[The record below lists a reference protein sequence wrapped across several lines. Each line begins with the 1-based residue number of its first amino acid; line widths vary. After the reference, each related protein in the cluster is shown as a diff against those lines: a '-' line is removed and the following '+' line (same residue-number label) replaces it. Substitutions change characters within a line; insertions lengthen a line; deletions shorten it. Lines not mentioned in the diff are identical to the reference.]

1 METKYFLFSIPV
13 ELGKRC
19 EYVNYNGYQKR
30 CEKVY
35 VKEVDGLQLSN
46 KEVEAVV
53 KRWKG

>member
-1 METKYFLFSIPV
+1 MNPRYFLFSIPV

-19 EYVNYNGYQKR
+19 EYVDYGSFKKR

-35 VKEVDGLQLSN
+35 VKEVDGLHPSN

-53 KRWKG
+53 KR